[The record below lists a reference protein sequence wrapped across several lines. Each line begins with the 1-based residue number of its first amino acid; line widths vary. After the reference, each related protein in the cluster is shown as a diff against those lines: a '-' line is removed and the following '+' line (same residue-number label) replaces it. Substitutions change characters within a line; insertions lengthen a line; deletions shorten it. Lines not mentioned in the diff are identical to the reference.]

1 MQITRQADY
10 AVRAVLYLAGL
21 GPGGQASTAKIAL
34 EQHIPAT
41 FLAKIVSQLAGAGL
55 VNARRGARGGVVLAR
70 PADAISLL
78 EVVEAIDGPLM
89 LNECVADPDRCS
101 LSDDCAVRKVWGEA
115 QFGLVQKLSGTHFGQ
130 LVAQPVVAVN

>member
-21 GPGGQASTAKIAL
+21 GPGGQASTAKIAV
-34 EQHIPAT
+34 EQKIPAT

-70 PADAISLL
+70 PAEAISLL
-78 EVVEAIDGPLM
+78 EVVEAIDGPVI
-89 LNECVADPDRCS
+89 LNECVADPERCTF
-101 LSDDCAVRKVWGEA
+101 SDDCAVRQVWSEA
-115 QFGLVQKLSGTHFGQ
+115 QSGLVQKLSSTHFAQ
-130 LVAQPVVAVN
+130 LVAHPISVN